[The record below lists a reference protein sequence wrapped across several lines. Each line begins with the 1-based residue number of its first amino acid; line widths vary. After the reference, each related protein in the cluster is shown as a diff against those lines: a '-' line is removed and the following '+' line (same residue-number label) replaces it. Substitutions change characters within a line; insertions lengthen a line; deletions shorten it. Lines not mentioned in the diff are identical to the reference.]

1 MKTLGIDIGGTNI
14 KYGVIQCELQIR
26 NYKLKFKNSV
36 KTEASKDKEFII
48 KKIISIIEKCKNDY
62 DINSIGIGVAG
73 LVDYKK
79 GIIFESPNLPDWK
92 DINLKN
98 ELKVVNLPIFIDNDA
113 NCFAYGEYL
122 LRNDKTIRNLI
133 GITLGTGIG
142 GGLIINGK
150 LYHGNYGFAA
160 EIGHIKVVPDGR
172 RCNCGQNG
180 CLEAYSSG
188 FAIEKKSKEIF
199 GEKIA
204 VSSLYKMALK
214 DNRNAIEI
222 FNEAF
227 EKLGIVCAGLINLLN
242 PDIIVFGGGLSNM
255 REFLLIPVK
264 KVIQKNCYK
273 KLYEKVRIEVS
284 QSDIDSGIIGAA
296 YLLHSNK

>member
-1 MKTLGIDIGGTNI
+1 MRLLGIDVGGTNI
-14 KYGVIQCELQIR
+14 KYGVVQNGLDNKII
-26 NYKLKFKNSV
+26 YKNSIITEVV
-36 KTEASKDKEFII
+36 KGKEFVIR
-48 KKIISIIEKCKNDY
+48 KIVSIIERCKQNY
-62 DINSIGIGVAG
+62 DIKSIGIGIAG
-73 LVDYKK
+73 LVDSAS
-79 GIIFESPNLPDWK
+79 GIIFESPNFPDWK

-98 ELKVVNLPIFIDNDA
+98 ELKVVDLPIFIDNDA

-199 GEKIA
+199 GEKIT
-204 VSSLYKMALK
+204 VSSLYQMALK
-214 DNRNAIEI
+214 GNRKAIEI
-222 FNEAF
+222 FKDAF

-255 REFLLIPVK
+255 KDFLLIPVK

-273 KLYEKVRIEVS
+273 KLYEKVKIEVS

-296 YLLHSNK
+296 YLIHSNK